1 MAHASWRGR
10 MGRNLALATGCTALL
25 ALTVLVGRTEPA
37 RAADPPKTGAADS
50 TAEVVKFINDNLDQ
64 VWKDN
69 KVTPSA
75 VCTDNEFIRR
85 ASLDVIGRIA
95 KPDEVAK
102 FVEESKSIG
111 QQKARAALIDRLLQS
126 EDYPRNW
133 ANLWSNWL
141 LTRTGPFGR
150 GEYHE
155 EMHVWLEDKFANNK
169 EFSYDKIVRGLI
181 TATGKNTE
189 NGAVNFILAHVGEA
203 PENKEESQFNMVP
216 ITARITRLFLGV
228 QTQCTQCH
236 DHPFEKERKQRD
248 FWGVN
253 AFLRQVER
261 TGNPTMRNNVVTT
274 PPLELKI
281 NTSANAKGLIKYEQ
295 RNGVRELTKPVFLN
309 GSKLSDEEIG
319 KDRRDKLA
327 DLIVEH
333 PNFPKAY
340 VNRMW
345 AHFFGRGFTNP
356 IDDFTSQNEPTNKE
370 LLDGVAAQFKH
381 YGYDQKQLIRWICN
395 SKAYSLSAVAN
406 KTNFSP
412 ETEPLF
418 SRMLLKPLTPEA
430 MFESL
435 IVATVP
441 ETTKDTKKDLRDKWM
456 TALVANFG
464 DDEGNEVNYSGT
476 VVQALLMMNGSDIN
490 GHITDPKGTVA
501 VLVGKHGVTK
511 TGEIV
516 RDLYLHA
523 LNRPPTENELKK
535 IERALPLNKSSLD
548 KDPKD
553 WARFADLYWALLN
566 SNEFIL
572 NH

>member
-1 MAHASWRGR
+1 
-10 MGRNLALATGCTALL
+10 MGRNLALAAGGTALL
-25 ALTVLVGRTEPA
+25 ALAVLVGRTEPA
-37 RAADPPKTGAADS
+37 RAADPPKSGGADS
-50 TAEVVKFINDNLDQ
+50 TADVVKFINDNLEQ

-75 VCTDNEFIRR
+75 TCTEHEFIRR
-85 ASLDVIGRIA
+85 ASLDIVGRVA
-95 KPDEVAK
+95 KPDEVSK
-102 FVEESKSIG
+102 FIG
-111 QQKARAALIDRLLQS
+111 EVQSVGSPKARAALIERLLQS

-150 GEYHE
+150 SDGEYHE
-155 EMHVWLEDKFANNK
+155 KMHVWLEDKFANSK
-169 EFSYDKIVRGLI
+169 EFSYDKIVKGLL
-181 TATGKNTE
+181 TATGKNTD

-216 ITARITRLFLGV
+216 ITARITRLFLGI

-261 TGNPTMRNNVVTT
+261 TGNPMVRGNM
-274 PPLELKI
+274 PLPQLELKI
-281 NTSANAKGLIKYEQ
+281 NTGANAKGMVRYEQ
-295 RNGVRELTKPVFLN
+295 RNGVRELTKPVFLD
-309 GSKLSDEEIG
+309 GTKLTDEDMKG
-319 KDRRDKLA
+319 DRREKLA
-327 DLIVEH
+327 ELVVEH

-345 AHFFGRGFTNP
+345 AHFFGKGFTTP

-370 LLDGVAAQFKH
+370 LLDGLAAQFKH

-395 SKAYSLSAVAN
+395 SKAYGLSAVAN
-406 KTNFSP
+406 KTNVAP

-418 SRMLLKPLTPEA
+418 SRMLLKPLTPEE

-441 ETTKDTKKDLRDKWM
+441 ETKKEDKKELRDKWM

-476 VVQALLMMNGSDIN
+476 VVQALLMMNGTDIN
-490 GHITDPKGTVA
+490 SHITDPKGTVA
-501 VLVGKHGVTK
+501 VLVNKHGVAK

-523 LNRPPTENELKK
+523 LNRPPTEKELAR
-535 IERALPLNKSSLD
+535 IEKALPLNKSSLD